1 MEKFISVIIP
11 TFNRQHHLKKAIDS
25 VMAQTYPH
33 FELIVVDDGSDDDTP
48 GLVAGYNRNVVYIR
62 QGNKGP
68 AAARNAGIR
77 AARHN
82 VLAFL
87 DSDDWFAG
95 DKLAKQLGAMQANP
109 SYAISHTQEIWFRHG
124 KILNQKAKHKKNGG
138 NIFSQ
143 SLKLCAV
150 GMSTVMIRREI
161 FDAYGLFD
169 EEFRC
174 CEDYEFWLRVSATEE
189 FLLVDEPLTLKD
201 GGRDDQVSTI
211 YRTGMDKFRIRA
223 IQKILATGRLHPEQA
238 WLAFAEL
245 SSKCR
250 IYGNGCLKHG
260 RKEEGRYYL
269 ELPGQ
274 TSFKQNP
281 GTDSGS

>member
-33 FELIVVDDGSDDDTP
+33 FELIVVDDGSDDDIP
-48 GLVAGYNRNVVYIR
+48 GLVAAYNRDVVYIR

-68 AAARNAGIR
+68 AAARNTGIR
-77 AARHN
+77 AARHD

-87 DSDDWFAG
+87 DSDDWFTQ

-109 SYAISHTQEIWFRHG
+109 VYAISHTQETWFRNG
-124 KILNQKAKHKKNGG
+124 RILNQKAKHKKNNG

-150 GMSTVMIRREI
+150 GMSTVMIHGEI
-161 FDAYGLFD
+161 FDTYGLFD
-169 EEFRC
+169 EEFNC
-174 CEDYEFWLRVSATEE
+174 CEDYEFWLRVSATQE

-201 GGRDDQVSTI
+201 GGRDDQVSSI

-223 IQKILATGRLHPEQA
+223 IQKILGTGCLDPEHTK
-238 WLAFAEL
+238 LAFAEL

-269 ELPGQ
+269 DLPGQ
-274 TSFKQNP
+274 TSFKQFH